1 MIMLDQND
9 DKAQYRKIA
18 VTIVRTP
25 NGGGNAGGGKYQVS
39 YSPDPVTVQRHN
51 AVLGYALTKTPAGIA
66 FTGMSSDDKSGQFS
80 APTISGD
87 GSLLVFIDANTA
99 IEDID
104 ITLAWSDN
112 GVAFSHD
119 PQVKNQG
126 DPTLGQEPPPARVML
141 EPQVKNQG
149 DPT

>member
-1 MIMLDQND
+1 MITFDQND
-9 DKAQYRKIA
+9 AKAQYRKIA
-18 VTIVRTP
+18 VTIARTP

-39 YSPDPVTVQRHN
+39 YSPDPVSVQRHN
-51 AVLGYALTKTPAGIA
+51 AVLAYALTKTPAGIA
-66 FTGMSSDDKSGQFS
+66 FTGMSSDDKSSQFS
-80 APTISGD
+80 APTISAD

-99 IEDID
+99 IENID

-119 PQVKNQG
+119 PQVKNEG
-126 DPTLGQEPPPARVML
+126 DPTMGQETPPPTTMR
-141 EPQVKNQG
+141 EPQVKNEG